1 MTSGRYVPWIV
12 LALGLAGTVWLWF
25 ATTAELASVTRIKF
39 DASADA
45 IRESI
50 VQRLDDYEAL
60 LLGGRGLFA
69 ASKSVERDE
78 WHAYVERLQVSER
91 YPGVQ
96 GMGFSVRVAPD
107 QKDEHIRAVRAEGY
121 PEYTI
126 RPATERNEYTAI
138 VYLEPFSGRNLRAFG
153 FDMFTEP
160 TRRAAMERARDTN
173 LPAASGKVKLV
184 QETNDDVQAGF
195 LLYVPVYKNGAPT
208 ETVSERRDAL
218 LGFVYS
224 PFRAN
229 DLIDAVVAPGGK
241 IQQEINFDI
250 YDGDAATA
258 ETQLYRYEHLLPPLS
273 QGYTPLFTKQEHIEF
288 SGRSWQVN
296 FSSRPAFD
304 AANYRSEPL
313 YILFAGVV
321 LSIFLFTSI
330 RRFTETRDRAL
341 ELAREITASLHAST
355 ERLKVSEQRF
365 DLAVRG
371 SHDGIWD
378 WDVRSNSVYYS
389 SRFKELIDHIDS
401 EISNSFDEWQKRLHP
416 ADVERTLE
424 KIRRHFD
431 LHEPFDVEFRL
442 RTRDGEWRW
451 FRARGQAVWDSEG
464 KPIRMAGSLT
474 DISEHKKVERM
485 KSEFVA
491 TVSHELR
498 TPLTAIRGSL
508 GLISGGALGGLPDKA
523 SELIALAARNSERLL
538 HLINDILDVEKIES
552 GRLEFKHERL
562 AVGSLLRQSIEINAP
577 YAAQYGVSLRLL
589 VDNEALVVQV
599 DPHRFL
605 QVMDNLLSNAI
616 KFSPKAG
623 SVEIRCAAQGAR
635 VRVSVVDKGPGI
647 PDEFRS
653 RIFQKF
659 SQADS
664 SSTRQKAGTG
674 LGLNISKA
682 LVERLGGQLEFTSI
696 VGEGST
702 FFFELPIALDVSRT
716 A

>member
-1 MTSGRYVPWIV
+1 MPWLV
-12 LALGLAGTVWLWF
+12 LALGIAGTAWLWF
-25 ATTAELASVTRIKF
+25 ATTAELEAVTRIKF
-39 DASADA
+39 ESNADA

-50 VQRLDDYEAL
+50 VQRLDDYESL

-78 WHAYVERLQVSER
+78 WHAYVERLQINER

-96 GMGFSVRVAPD
+96 GVGFSLRVAPE
-107 QKDEHIRAVRAEGY
+107 QKEEHIRSVRAEGY

-126 RPATERNEYTAI
+126 RPATERSEYTAI
-138 VYLEPFSGRNLRAFG
+138 VYLEPLSGRNLRAFG
-153 FDMFTEP
+153 FDMFTES
-160 TRRAAMERARDTN
+160 TRRAAMERARDAN
-173 LPAASGKVKLV
+173 LPAVSGKVKLV
-184 QETNDDVQAGF
+184 QETNENVQAGF

-208 ETVSERRDAL
+208 ETVVERRHAL

-229 DLIDAVVAPGGK
+229 DLLDAIVAPGGK
-241 IQQEINFDI
+241 IQQEINFEI
-250 YDGDAATA
+250 YDGDAATTD
-258 ETQLYRYEHLLPPLS
+258 TQLYRYDHLLTQLPN
-273 QGYTPLFTKQEHIEF
+273 GYTPQFTKQARVDF
-288 SGRSWQVN
+288 AGRSWQVN

-304 AANYRSEPL
+304 AANHRNDPL
-313 YILFAGVV
+313 YVLFAGAA
-321 LSIFLFTSI
+321 LSILLFTSI

-341 ELAREITASLHAST
+341 ELAGEMTASLKAST

-378 WDVRSNSVYYS
+378 WDVCSNSVYYS
-389 SRFKELIDHIDS
+389 ARFKEMLGYTEG
-401 EISNSFDEWQKRLHP
+401 EISNSFDEWKKRLHP
-416 ADVERTLE
+416 ADAEGALE
-424 KIRRHFD
+424 KIQRHFN

-442 RTRDGEWRW
+442 QTKDGEWCW
-451 FRARGQAVWDSEG
+451 FRARGQAVWDSAG
-464 KPIRMAGSLT
+464 VPMRMAGSLT

-508 GLISGGALGGLPDKA
+508 GLISGGALGGLPEKA
-523 SELIALAARNSERLL
+523 SELVALAARNSERLL

-552 GRLEFKHERL
+552 GKLEFKVERL
-562 AVGSLLRQSIEINAP
+562 SLASLLRQSIEVNAP
-577 YAAQYGVSLRLL
+577 YATQYGVSLHLS
-589 VDNEALVVQV
+589 VENDALVVQV

-623 SVEIRCAAQGAR
+623 SVEIRAAAQGAR
-635 VRVSVVDKGPGI
+635 VRVSVADHGPGI
-647 PDEFRS
+647 PEEFRQ

-664 SSTRQKAGTG
+664 SSTRQNGGTG
-674 LGLNISKA
+674 LGLSIAKA
-682 LVERLGGQLEFTSI
+682 LVERFGGQLQFASV

-702 FFFELPIALDVSRT
+702 FFFELPIALDVVHT